1 LKKNLILKSTIL
13 QKYCQYKDGGRGMK
27 KTKIVGTIGPASESE
42 HILREL
48 FKNGLDV
55 CRLNF
60 SHGTHEEHKKR
71 IDNIKKVRK
80 ELNMP
85 IGIMLDTKGPEIR
98 LGDFKEGSIE
108 IQEGDIF
115 TLTTREILGD
125 KNIVSISYKGLPKDV
140 KKGCK
145 ILIDDGLVE
154 LEVLEIIDDTDI
166 KCLALNSGT
175 LKNHKGVNVPNV
187 KINLPAVTKKD
198 IEDIIFGIEN
208 EVDFIAASFV
218 RKASDVLE
226 IRKILEENNGDFI
239 EIIAKIENQ
248 EGVDNIDEIL
258 ATADGI
264 MIARGDLG
272 VEIQTEEIPLVQKE
286 LIKKANL
293 VGKPVITATQ
303 MLDSMI
309 RNPRPTRAEVTD
321 VANAILDGSSAI
333 MLSGETAAGKYPV
346 ESVKTMYN
354 IAIRTEASLD
364 YSAILGSKFTISEL
378 STTNA
383 ISKATCTTAMDL
395 GASAIITATS
405 SGYTSKAISKFRP
418 KAPII
423 AATTSEVV
431 MRRLSLVWGVY
442 PVLSPYSD
450 STDDVIELSIQAAM
464 ENNYVKEGD
473 LVVITAGI
481 PVGTSGSTNL
491 IKVHTIGKVLVK
503 GMGIGSETTLGKV
516 CIINSL
522 EDLEDKF
529 TDGDIIVCKFTDK
542 EMVKYI
548 ERASAIIA
556 EQGGLTSHAAIV
568 GLNLNKP
575 TIVGAEDATT
585 ILEDG
590 EIVTV
595 DCATG
600 LVYKGEARV
609 L

>member
-1 LKKNLILKSTIL
+1 
-13 QKYCQYKDGGRGMK
+13 MK

-42 HILREL
+42 EVLKEL
-48 FKNGLDV
+48 FLNGLDV

-60 SHGTHEEHKKR
+60 SHGSHEEHKKR
-71 IDNIKKVRK
+71 IDTIKKVRQ
-80 ELNMP
+80 ELNLP
-85 IGIMLDTKGPEIR
+85 IAIMLDTKGPEIR
-98 LGDFKEGSIE
+98 IGDFKDGIVEIE
-108 IQEGDIF
+108 EGDIF
-115 TLTTREILGD
+115 TLTTRDILGD
-125 KNIVSISYKGLPKDV
+125 KNIVSVSYKGLPNDV
-140 KKGCK
+140 KIGTK

-154 LEVLEIIDDTDI
+154 LEVMEIIDGTDI
-166 KCLALNSGT
+166 KCRALNSGT
-175 LKNHKGVNVPNV
+175 LKNRKGVNVPNV
-187 KINLPAVTKKD
+187 KINLPAVTEKD
-198 IEDIIFGIEN
+198 INDIIFGIEN

-226 IRKILEENNGDFI
+226 IRKILEENGGDYI

-258 ATADGI
+258 AVADGI
-264 MIARGDLG
+264 MVARGDLG
-272 VEIQTEEIPLVQKE
+272 VEIQTEEIPIVQKE

-293 VGKPVITATQ
+293 AGKPVITATQ

-346 ESVKTMYN
+346 EAVKTMYN
-354 IAIRTEASLD
+354 IAVRTEASLD
-364 YSAILGSKFTISEL
+364 YNAILRSKFSIAEV

-423 AATTSEVV
+423 AATTSEKV
-431 MRRLSLVWGVY
+431 MRKLSIVWGVY
-442 PVLSPYSD
+442 PVLAPYSN
-450 STDDVIELSIQAAM
+450 STDEVIDYSIQAAM

-473 LVVITAGI
+473 LVVVTAGI
-481 PVGTSGSTNL
+481 PVGISGSTNL

-503 GMGIGSETTLGKV
+503 GMGIGNKSTLGKV
-516 CIINSL
+516 CIINSFEEL
-522 EDLEDKF
+522 ETKF
-529 TDGDIIVCKFTDK
+529 KDGDIIVCKFTDK

-548 ERASAIIA
+548 ERASAVIT

-575 TIVGAEDATT
+575 TIVGAEGATT
-585 ILEDG
+585 VLKDG
-590 EIVTV
+590 DLVTV
-595 DCATG
+595 DCITG
-600 LVYKGEARV
+600 RVYKGEARV